1 MGASSQ
7 PFQSIWDKPK
17 SFNPYLTM
25 KPINKKDLSS
35 FADLSSGK
43 IWKQLKTLR
52 VNKIGRVDRTA
63 DSLMINVNTAEDSE
77 QLLKC
82 TEFCGLP
89 VEVTPHSS
97 LNCSKGVIKNGW
109 LKGSTARELVD
120 DIDCVIKAEQI
131 LIKKGEKGNLVKT
144 GTWILTFNTP
154 TCPAHLD
161 VYWMRLPVRVF
172 IPKPMRCFRCQRF
185 GHLTKHCKAKLE
197 TCANCGAHEKHT
209 NCSNEWHIVVQ
220 SRQ

>member
-1 MGASSQ
+1 MGGSDQSSGDADKSPTHASQGLPSEKETDLNSDKNKNTKNNQPCQKDMMGASSQ

-25 KPINKKDLSS
+25 KPIDKKDLSS

-63 DSLMINVNTAEDSE
+63 DSLMINVNSAEDSE

-120 DIDCVIKAEQI
+120 DLDCATRYGK
-131 LIKKGEKGNLVKT
+131 
-144 GTWILTFNTP
+144 
-154 TCPAHLD
+154 
-161 VYWMRLPVRVF
+161 
-172 IPKPMRCFRCQRF
+172 
-185 GHLTKHCKAKLE
+185 
-197 TCANCGAHEKHT
+197 
-209 NCSNEWHIVVQ
+209 
-220 SRQ
+220 

>member
-1 MGASSQ
+1 
-7 PFQSIWDKPK
+7 
-17 SFNPYLTM
+17 
-25 KPINKKDLSS
+25 
-35 FADLSSGK
+35 
-43 IWKQLKTLR
+43 
-52 VNKIGRVDRTA
+52 
-63 DSLMINVNTAEDSE
+63 MINVNTAEDSE

-172 IPKPMRCFRCQRF
+172 RYVSSIAPCWVSAVYFLWGRALSKSPSIF
-185 GHLTKHCKAKLE
+185 
-197 TCANCGAHEKHT
+197 
-209 NCSNEWHIVVQ
+209 
-220 SRQ
+220 